1 LIAERDTEF
10 TIKFPGELESVGASI
25 SDKLEASEYGDN
37 YRNIIL
43 RKGEVLELE
52 VVLR

>member
-10 TIKFPGELESVGASI
+10 TIKFPGELESLGASI

-37 YRNIIL
+37 RNIIL

-52 VVLR
+52 VGLR